1 VNGADQRP
9 FGGDFVDA
17 AQQELSKPSR
27 LFDLAENRFHNRCWL
42 CSARPFCEGKRV
54 RQACPPTSTT
64 FGIVR
69 EVHGTVKKF

>member
-27 LFDLAENRFHNRCWL
+27 LFDLAENRFHNLLPQAIAATVASAASTWL
-42 CSARPFCEGKRV
+42 A
-54 RQACPPTSTT
+54 
-64 FGIVR
+64 
-69 EVHGTVKKF
+69 